1 MLGKTLILT
10 YAYSKTEHI
19 TDHSSFDCCRNVC
32 ASWTG
37 SLLQFDCDMT
47 SEVHPWKQI
56 QAQCCQACQAMQ
68 GRWQELS
75 RNAQRSVQQA
85 SESSQHM
92 MQQVSSASAH
102 HFQQL
107 AVAANRRSNAPAFA
121 VRELLSARACCSTTL
136 LTVGHRAVY
145 VAWRVHP

>member
-1 MLGKTLILT
+1 
-10 YAYSKTEHI
+10 
-19 TDHSSFDCCRNVC
+19 
-32 ASWTG
+32 
-37 SLLQFDCDMT
+37 
-47 SEVHPWKQI
+47 
-56 QAQCCQACQAMQ
+56 MQ

-85 SESSQHM
+85 SESSQHI

-121 VRELLSARACCSTTL
+121 VRELLLASPRRSTTL
-136 LTVGHRAVY
+136 PTVENRAVY
-145 VAWRVHP
+145 IAWRVHP